1 MKIVMAKA
9 EPSVSIKSYTIKH
22 DGETFIYKDYLDG
35 KGKVIDSQ
43 LLDADGFGVFEPA
56 LMEEI
61 QKMVDSYEEDEGNV

>member
-1 MKIVMAKA
+1 MKIVMTKT
-9 EPSVSIKSYTIKH
+9 EPSVNIKSYTIKH

-35 KGKVIDSQ
+35 KGKVIDSE

-56 LMEEI
+56 LMDEI